1 MGTAWMGVSDA
12 CVMEWVAMR
21 FRGSFLNLSK
31 GTNTICRISSHFGH
45 HSPREMLDLTM
56 RTPGQAQWRAR
67 VLSGVKKQDPR
78 RRELPSNLMRP
89 STSFEAWEG
98 SQAGWEFSSY
108 RSHDLSSS
116 RSNWNEALCTRAES
130 LTLQFEQNLFQKK
143 IAHFLSTKSRGK
155 VHSNG
160 SSLKTLNT
168 SMLLEYFL
176 QINWQLPLDVVH
188 VPEQFK
194 YQSGDWLD

>member
-21 FRGSFLNLSK
+21 FRDSFLNLSK

-116 RSNWNEALCTRAES
+116 RSNWMRPS
-130 LTLQFEQNLFQKK
+130 
-143 IAHFLSTKSRGK
+143 
-155 VHSNG
+155 
-160 SSLKTLNT
+160 
-168 SMLLEYFL
+168 
-176 QINWQLPLDVVH
+176 VH
-188 VPEQFK
+188 VQKVSLYSLSRTYFK
-194 YQSGDWLD
+194 RKSPVFFPPNLGGKYTLTAHLWKHSTLLCFLNISYK